1 VLDISAAMK
10 TRPLQLDRWA
20 NAFLGFFY
28 PEVCQLCGLPR
39 ATPAEGFVCPKC
51 ASSAEIIQPPF
62 CDRCGLPFAGV
73 ISQTFVCQNCRS
85 TELHFCSARAA
96 VVAKDKVLDAIHLY
110 KYNRALCLEPFL
122 AGLLARQAQ
131 PAISLNQW
139 DLIVPVPL
147 HPVKEREREFNQ
159 AERLSRCLSRAIGLP
174 LETRAVY
181 RVLPTRTQTL
191 LTREERLENMRKA
204 FEANTS
210 SDICGKRIILVD
222 DVFTTGATA
231 SACAGALKQGGA
243 AEVCVWTVA
252 RGV

>member
-1 VLDISAAMK
+1 MK
-10 TRPLQLDRWA
+10 TGPLRLNQWA
-20 NAFLGFFY
+20 NAFLGFLY

-51 ASSAEIIQPPF
+51 ASSAELIQPPF
-62 CDRCGLPFAGV
+62 CDRCGLPFAGA
-73 ISQTFVCQNCRS
+73 ISQTFVCQHCRS
-85 TELHFCSARAA
+85 AELHFCSARAA
-96 VVAKDKVLDAIHLY
+96 VVANDKVLDAIHRY

-122 AGLLARQAQ
+122 GGLLARQAK
-131 PAISLNQW
+131 PSLNSNSW

-174 LETRAVY
+174 VETRAVY

-191 LTREERLENMRKA
+191 LTREERLENMRNA
-204 FEANTS
+204 FTCKPSASLN
-210 SDICGKRIILVD
+210 GKRIILVD
-222 DVFTTGATA
+222 DVFTTGATT
-231 SACAGALKQGGA
+231 SACALALKQGGA

-252 RGV
+252 RGI